1 MSTKKIDLINTA
13 TDFIKANN
21 LGITDFLD
29 LEEKEYSDIE
39 KNRLDYLIDIC
50 NNLINE
56 KISLTNLKPIIK
68 DKLQISED
76 LAIEITEK
84 IKTVLLEKTLTAESS
99 IDNEEQKENIADT
112 NKKSIFSAIINKK

>member
-1 MSTKKIDLINTA
+1 MIAKKIDLINTA
-13 TDFIKANN
+13 IDFIKTNN
-21 LGITDFLD
+21 LGVTDCFD
-29 LEEKEYSDIE
+29 LEEKEFSDIE

-84 IKTVLLEKTLTAESS
+84 IKTVLS
-99 IDNEEQKENIADT
+99 EEEVITENNIEGREEKENSAEI
-112 NKKSIFSAIINKK
+112 NKKSIFSTIINKK